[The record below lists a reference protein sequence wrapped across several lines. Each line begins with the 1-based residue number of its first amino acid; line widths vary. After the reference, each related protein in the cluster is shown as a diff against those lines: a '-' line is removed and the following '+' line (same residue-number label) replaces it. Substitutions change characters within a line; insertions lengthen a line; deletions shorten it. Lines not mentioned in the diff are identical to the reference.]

1 MQKRF
6 KRIKMFLV
14 SSQFDYVLRMF
25 LKFSGLSYPF
35 DIPNNKSNGDNGSN
49 ITCSNKCDCL

>member
-1 MQKRF
+1 
-6 KRIKMFLV
+6 MFLV
-14 SSQFDYVLRMF
+14 SSQFEYVLRMF